1 VITDDSYGKQKVDWN
16 KFISCVL
23 AMGFVILILSTI
35 TLWCALIGH
44 SDIKLFCW
52 GSISGATLIIEGTLA
67 SFFNV
72 GD

>member
-1 VITDDSYGKQKVDWN
+1 MTTDDSYGKQKVDYH
-16 KFISCVL
+16 KFINCVVVI
-23 AMGFVILILSTI
+23 GFFILILSTI

-52 GSISGATLIIEGTLA
+52 GSIFGATLIIEGMLA
-67 SFFNV
+67 SFFNM